1 MGNRTLCMP
10 GNGLLCCELN
20 GTQKLPSQTT
30 VSPVPVSGRNGRL
43 RADQAAGAKDQS
55 FLYIR
60 NFTLGL

>member
-1 MGNRTLCMP
+1 MASTAQKNF
-10 GNGLLCCELN
+10 

-30 VSPVPVSGRNGRL
+30 VRPVPVSGTNGRL